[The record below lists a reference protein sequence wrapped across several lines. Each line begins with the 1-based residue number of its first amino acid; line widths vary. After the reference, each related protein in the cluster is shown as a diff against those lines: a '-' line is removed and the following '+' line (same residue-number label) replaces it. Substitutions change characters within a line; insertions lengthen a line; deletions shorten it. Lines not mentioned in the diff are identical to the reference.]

1 MSVFVWLP
9 TSLNQA
15 LLVSVVVGKGIYCPA
30 DLGVSMQRPHR
41 NPAEADRTCHIPC
54 SKENPRE

>member
-1 MSVFVWLP
+1 
-9 TSLNQA
+9 LNQA

-30 DLGVSMQRPHR
+30 DLGVSMQRPRR

-54 SKENPRE
+54 SKGNPRE